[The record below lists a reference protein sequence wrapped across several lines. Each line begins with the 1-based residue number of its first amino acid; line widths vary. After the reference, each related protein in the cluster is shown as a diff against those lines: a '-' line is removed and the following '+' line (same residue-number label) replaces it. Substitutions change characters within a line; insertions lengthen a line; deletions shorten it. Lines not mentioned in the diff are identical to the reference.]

1 MYEDLKYNKMYF
13 FREGKTPAIFIRTF
27 IRRMIG
33 KRDLQ
38 IYLFL
43 FFDRE
48 GFPTIFSIFSVKLGP
63 YLSFDCSRIS
73 CGETRVTLKQSE
85 YEE

>member
-1 MYEDLKYNKMYF
+1 MYDDLKYNKMYF
-13 FREGKTPAIFIRTF
+13 FRGGKTPAIFIRK
-27 IRRMIG
+27 MIG

-85 YEE
+85 YEK